1 MKLAR
6 FPQAGKDTISDRRD
20 RDLKF
25 LKGMEN
31 VNSEMINF
39 IRCHEITDLTQAAES
54 PFSHSRSH
62 CNVILGG
69 LKAKGA

>member
-1 MKLAR
+1 
-6 FPQAGKDTISDRRD
+6 
-20 RDLKF
+20 
-25 LKGMEN
+25 MEN

-39 IRCHEITDLTQAAES
+39 IWCHEITDLTQAAES

-69 LKAKGA
+69 LKAKGAWEQPDWYTEKSIKDD